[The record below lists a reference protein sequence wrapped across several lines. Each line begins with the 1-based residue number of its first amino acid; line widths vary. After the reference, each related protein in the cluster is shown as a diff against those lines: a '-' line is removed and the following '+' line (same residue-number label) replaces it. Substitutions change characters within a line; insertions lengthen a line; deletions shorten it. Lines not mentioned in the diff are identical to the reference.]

1 MQTTLGFWCIERYS
15 SYIGSYMM
23 TYVDNGFGELVA
35 SPFPIHAFR
44 DLELV

>member
-23 TYVDNGFGELVA
+23 TYVDNGYGELVA